1 MTTVHEDPELITPL
15 IVEEVTGGAEPTG
28 FWAFFKSMP
37 LTIKIA
43 SIWLTIALLA
53 AAGAWIVEIFNT
65 KLPGLTDPNYNHFI
79 FEGKPANQGPSGE
92 FWLGTDKLA
101 RDNFSRLVYGTRVSV
116 TVAMTAVAF
125 GVIFGGF
132 LGSLV
137 GMVRGFTETSVMAII
152 DVILG
157 FPPLILLLVMV
168 SIFETRSLMIISV
181 VIGLL
186 SIAPYT
192 RVARANALSA
202 ANREY
207 VMAARAIGAKPLRI
221 LFREIIPNVLPALV
235 AYAFVAAAVIMVVEG
250 SLAFLGL
257 SVQPPDPTWGAMIFE
272 ARGDMRQNIWPLV
285 YPSVTMVLTVLSLNI
300 VGDWLFARNAARSA
314 ALG

>member
-1 MTTVHEDPELITPL
+1 MSTVADTDIESPL
-15 IVEEVTGGAEPTG
+15 IVEEILEGDTPTG
-28 FWAFFKSMP
+28 FRPFVRSMP
-37 LTIKIA
+37 WTIRIA
-43 SIWLTIALLA
+43 SVWLLITLA
-53 AAGAWIVEIFNT
+53 AALGAWIVEIFNT

-79 FEGKPANQGPSGE
+79 FEQEPANQGPSAK

-101 RDNFSRLVYGTRVSV
+101 RDVFSRLVYGTRVSV
-116 TVAMTAVAF
+116 TVALTAVAF
-125 GVIFGGF
+125 GLVLGGF

-137 GMVRGFTETSVMAII
+137 GMIRGRTETGIMALV

-168 SIFETRSLMIISV
+168 SIFETRSLMVISA
-181 VIGLL
+181 VIGVL

-207 VMAARAIGAKPLRI
+207 VMAARAIGAKPMRV
-221 LFREIIPNVLPALV
+221 LFREIIPNVVPALT

-257 SVQPPDPTWGAMIFE
+257 SVQPPDPTWGSMIFE
-272 ARGDMRQNIWPLV
+272 ARGDMRQNIWPLI
-285 YPSVTMVLTVLSLNI
+285 YPSAVMVFTVLALNV
-300 VGDWLFARNAARSA
+300 VGDWLFARNAARAA
-314 ALG
+314 ALD